1 MKRMEVEEISKN
13 SFVGIW
19 KLENDNLLKKIIEFF
34 NLNHENHKQGTLAL
48 GKVDK
53 SKKDLLEMSINPKQI
68 KENNI
73 EIFKEYINNLVD
85 CYNDYQ
91 EQWGFIKNWKRIYIG
106 PFKIEKH
113 LISGHHL
120 ESNCDRQNINS
131 SHKILSWITFLNDID
146 DDEGNLVFNYLNVAI
161 KPKKGMTL
169 IFPSDWTHLHQQNI
183 MKNNEKFTIRG
194 SFHFPDTLDD
204 EEQKK

>member
-1 MKRMEVEEISKN
+1 M
-13 SFVGIW
+13 
-19 KLENDNLLKKIIEFF
+19 
-34 NLNHENHKQGTLAL
+34 
-48 GKVDK
+48 
-53 SKKDLLEMSINPKQI
+53 
-68 KENNI
+68 
-73 EIFKEYINNLVD
+73 
-85 CYNDYQ
+85 
-91 EQWGFIKNWKRIYIG
+91 
-106 PFKIEKH
+106 
-113 LISGHHL
+113 

-169 IFPSDWTHLHQQNI
+169 IFPPDWTHLHQQNI